1 MTCQPYYLIECQ
13 HYAVLSARIEPLGA
27 GATSEPKSSCS
38 LPFPTVPVS
47 MEVDDDVEWGK
58 TRHKGQPTGGVV
70 RSGHSTRPASVTV
83 VQRAGKLRK
92 KKVRAALTRDCQ

>member
-27 GATSEPKSSCS
+27 GATSEPKSSC
-38 LPFPTVPVS
+38 LIHEPFGPTG
-47 MEVDDDVEWGK
+47 MEVDEGK

-70 RSGHSTRPASVTV
+70 RSGHSTPSERV
-83 VQRAGKLRK
+83 
-92 KKVRAALTRDCQ
+92 